1 MADVVS
7 RKGKLDI
14 WRVASATVAEH
25 GSNAR
30 LFAALRAKSLLA
42 QSDVDGHLQ
51 WKRIAHAIKE
61 LQREQRSAGEWLN

>member
-1 MADVVS
+1 M
-7 RKGKLDI
+7 RGTLDI
-14 WRVASATVAEH
+14 WRTAGAIVAEH

-30 LFAALRAKSLLA
+30 LFAALRSKALLA

-51 WKRIAHAIKE
+51 WKRITHAIKE